1 MSLLPMSVNR
11 TARSTWMAL
20 VVLATLPVGCTMY
33 RYQPVKEV
41 EVDELAR
48 NGCDKG
54 DRVTT
59 RAELNHVYEDALV
72 LWDGDDP
79 DTTFTV
85 GFKGPGIARKTK
97 TLVGQ
102 DRYERAYD
110 ALREV
115 LASER
120 PVEVTVECR
129 GERKTPI
136 ATRFSYRDRG
146 GEEIAF
152 EF

>member
-1 MSLLPMSVNR
+1 L
-11 TARSTWMAL
+11 ARRSSCAAV
-20 VVLATLPVGCTMY
+20 VVLATLSAGCSLY
-33 RYQPVKEV
+33 HYHPVKEV
-41 EVDELAR
+41 GVEKLASH
-48 NGCDKG
+48 GCDKG

-59 RAELNHVYEDALV
+59 RAELNQVYEDALV
-72 LWDGDDP
+72 LWDGSDP
-79 DTTFTV
+79 KTTFTV
-85 GFKGPGIARKTK
+85 EFKGPGIARKTK
-97 TLVGQ
+97 SLVGQ

-115 LASER
+115 LAAEQ
-120 PVEVTVECR
+120 PVEVTLECR